1 MTLDTTTPPTR
12 PAARSGTGR
21 KILALLAVVI
31 AFVAILFF
39 TGPLKPRPNIAI
51 VTGGQTPYWDQ
62 VLRGASDAAERHK
75 VNLIKIT
82 PPSTAPAQTQALRE
96 LLDEDLDGVAVSV
109 LEPIT
114 QAEALAELAAAVPLV
129 TFDSDSPVARRLCFV
144 GTDNY
149 EA

>member
-1 MTLDTTTPPTR
+1 MTTETPVLTKPPARR
-12 PAARSGTGR
+12 PGTAR
-21 KILALLAVVI
+21 KLLALLAVVS
-31 AFVAILFF
+31 AFVAILYF

-62 VLRGASDAAERHK
+62 VLRGATDAAERYK
-75 VNLIKIT
+75 VDLTKLT

-114 QAEALAELAAAVPLV
+114 QAE
-129 TFDSDSPVARRLCFV
+129 
-144 GTDNY
+144 
-149 EA
+149 